1 VLRQEASHFVEE
13 DFKIV
18 LIQPS
23 NGVKR
28 KATATVL
35 FLVAFVLIITS
46 RLNADEKG
54 HYEPTTESL
63 RKHKPPQWFEDAKF
77 GIFVHW
83 GPYAVPAYHE
93 WYITYMSPMSSF
105 GPNLGGP
112 PYTAKRGNLPE
123 DVFKAN
129 TTEDAVRYHLENYGA
144 DFAYDDFIPMFKAE
158 KFDPQGW
165 AELFRKSG
173 ARYVVLTARH
183 GDEFAMWPTKLSHR
197 NAMEMGPRRDLAGDL
212 TKAVRAEGMRM
223 GFYHNT
229 TYSFWDA
236 RFPGRDWV
244 RFMNDSIKE
253 LIDLYHPSVI
263 WGDVAIASARDDDG
277 KPLGADYWGGK
288 EVLAYFYNHA
298 DDPSEVVANDR
309 WGNLPDGSFLGDY
322 GTPERRRMNG
332 ISEKKWETCDSL
344 DPTSWGYNRRLK
356 DYEYMTANQLVDY
369 LVDVVSKNGN
379 LLINVGPRA
388 DGTIPDVMRQTLEG
402 TGEWLRV
409 NGEAIYGTRP
419 WKIFQDGDVRFTRKG
434 NTLYAISLE
443 WPEDQLALRSLADV
457 EVVRVEMLGL
467 ASPPEW
473 KKSANGLVIKMP
485 DKKPGRHAYTFKI
498 ECRNLKP

>member
-1 VLRQEASHFVEE
+1 VLGQEASNFVEE

-28 KATATVL
+28 KASATVL
-35 FLVAFVLIITS
+35 FLVSFVLIITS

-93 WYITYMSPMSSF
+93 WYITYMSPMSSL

-129 TTEDAVRYHLENYGA
+129 TTEDAVRYHLENYGE

-165 AELFRKSG
+165 ADLFRRSG

-183 GDEFAMWPTKLSHR
+183 GDEFAMWPTKFSHR

-212 TKAVRAEGMRM
+212 TQAVRASGMKM

-229 TYSFWDA
+229 TYSFWDP

-244 RFMNDSIKE
+244 KFMNDSIKE

-263 WGDVAIASARDDDG
+263 WGDVATAPVKDDDG

-402 TGEWLRV
+402 AGEWLRV

-457 EVVRVEMLGL
+457 EVVRVELLGL

-485 DKKPGRHAYTFKI
+485 DKKPCRHAYTFKI